1 MTPEEL
7 HNIFHAEEEFWWYRG
22 MRTITETLLDA
33 VPHARGLRGLDA
45 GCGTGYN
52 ALAIEQRYGVR
63 MTGVDLA
70 PLAIHYC
77 RKRGFERSLAG
88 SITQLPWRDAS
99 FDFVSSIDV
108 LPVLPAGGDLQ
119 AIREFHRVLR
129 PGGWLLLRVAAFSI
143 LRSRHSRFVA
153 ERHRYR
159 AREVLQM
166 LATLRFRVLRHSY
179 ANSFLSP
186 VALVKF
192 RLWEPLLRAK
202 PASGVAAIPRP
213 WLNRSLASVLAFE
226 AALIRRGFR
235 FPFGQSFL
243 VLAQKV

>member
-7 HNIFHAEEEFWWYRG
+7 HNIFRTEGEFWWYRG
-22 MRTITETLLDA
+22 MRAITEAMLEAAPD
-33 VPHARGLRGLDA
+33 LRGGQGLEA

-52 ALAIEQRYGVR
+52 ALELQSRYGLR

-77 RKRGFERSLAG
+77 RKRGFDRALVA
-88 SITQLPWRDAS
+88 SITHLPWSDAS

-108 LPVLPAGGDLQ
+108 LPVLPAGGDRQ
-119 AIREFHRVLR
+119 ALSEFHRVLR
-129 PGGWLLLRVAAFSI
+129 PGGWLLLRAAAFPI
-143 LRSRHSRFVA
+143 LRSRHSQFVA

-159 AREVLQM
+159 AGEILRM
-166 LATLRFRVLRHSY
+166 LSALGFHVVRQSY
-179 ANSFLSP
+179 ANALLSP

-202 PASGVAAIPRP
+202 PASGVAAIPAA
-213 WLNRSLASVLAFE
+213 WLNRLLTRVLACE